1 MVKHQIKVIQAL
13 FSGLAQG
20 GRGVTGTPHPKQPE
34 QPLKLYE
41 FEGSPYCR
49 RVREVLTLLNL
60 DYEVYPCPKG
70 GTKYRPLVKQ
80 LGGKTQFPFLLDEN
94 TDTKL
99 YESEDIIHYLFEQYG
114 RSGKT
119 PKKYAHYPK
128 APYVAYVGTLVNGAR
143 GVWISCYNF
152 GDLKPV
158 LILGLSVVY

>member
-119 PKKYAHYPK
+119 P
-128 APYVAYVGTLVNGAR
+128 
-143 GVWISCYNF
+143 
-152 GDLKPV
+152 
-158 LILGLSVVY
+158 

>member
-41 FEGSPYCR
+41 FEGSSYCL

-80 LGGKTQFPFLLDEN
+80 LGGKTQFLFYSMRTLTLSYTSLKILFTTCLNNMVAVVKHRKSMHIIPKHLMLLM
-94 TDTKL
+94 
-99 YESEDIIHYLFEQYG
+99 
-114 RSGKT
+114 SG
-119 PKKYAHYPK
+119 H
-128 APYVAYVGTLVNGAR
+128 
-143 GVWISCYNF
+143 W
-152 GDLKPV
+152 
-158 LILGLSVVY
+158 

>member
-80 LGGKTQFPFLLDEN
+80 LGGKTQFLFYSMRTLTPSCTNLKILFTTCLNNMVAVVKHRKSMHIIPKHLMLLM
-94 TDTKL
+94 
-99 YESEDIIHYLFEQYG
+99 
-114 RSGKT
+114 SG
-119 PKKYAHYPK
+119 H
-128 APYVAYVGTLVNGAR
+128 
-143 GVWISCYNF
+143 W
-152 GDLKPV
+152 
-158 LILGLSVVY
+158 